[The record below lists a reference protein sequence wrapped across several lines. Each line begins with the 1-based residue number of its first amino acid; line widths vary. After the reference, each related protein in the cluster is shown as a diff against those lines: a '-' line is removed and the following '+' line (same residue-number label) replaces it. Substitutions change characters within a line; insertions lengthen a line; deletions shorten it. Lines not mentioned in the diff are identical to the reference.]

1 MGKRVYSLGLYIH
14 ECPKMRYKGTF
25 KPSFLLCHESRKFV
39 EFSLAKPCLEE
50 HAMRLLPHGEI
61 QWLSQREE
69 EEEKEKML
77 LVFVY
82 EERTVMTYKQ
92 AVEKYGE
99 AVEKKLKE
107 YLPLLSPPPPSS
119 VFIITLEWIV
129 CARDIRWREECYGYS
144 IMLSFSEL
152 WIFLIYSF
160 SINTSN
166 KHISRINLISR
177 MVANNHNNKHK
188 MSYPFI
194 ASTLPPL
201 HSHPRLSHPHPD
213 FLSFPFATN
222 TPHFITITRRALVP
236 PCGQSHVY
244 RSFPSIFSHQT
255 YQESSSK
262 ISISDPSPPGY
273 ILLIHSTLHP
283 ASLFTHPVLLR
294 NHHHVHAI
302 SNLRYPNP
310 HNRHELHDF
319 HRDRELPVTI
329 IIIRIKIVLPP
340 RSLYPP

>member
-61 QWLSQREE
+61 RGLSQREE

-82 EERTVMTYKQ
+82 EERTVMTYKR

-129 CARDIRWREECYGYS
+129 CARDIRWREECHGCS

-177 MVANNHNNKHK
+177 MVANSHNNKHK

-201 HSHPRLSHPHPD
+201 HSHLRLSHPHPD
-213 FLSFPFATN
+213 FLSFPF
-222 TPHFITITRRALVP
+222 
-236 PCGQSHVY
+236 
-244 RSFPSIFSHQT
+244 
-255 YQESSSK
+255 
-262 ISISDPSPPGY
+262 
-273 ILLIHSTLHP
+273 LLQQTLH
-283 ASLFTHPVLLR
+283 
-294 NHHHVHAI
+294 I
-302 SNLRYPNP
+302 S
-310 HNRHELHDF
+310 
-319 HRDRELPVTI
+319 
-329 IIIRIKIVLPP
+329 
-340 RSLYPP
+340 

>member
-1 MGKRVYSLGLYIH
+1 MYFVYDPALKALSLGIVSALKEIELTKIVAIFENWGEGKMGKRVYSLGLYIH

-82 EERTVMTYKQ
+82 EERTVMTYKR

-129 CARDIRWREECYGYS
+129 CVRDDLLEVRVS
-144 IMLSFSEL
+144 SVFSQV
-152 WIFLIYSF
+152 IFL
-160 SINTSN
+160 
-166 KHISRINLISR
+166 
-177 MVANNHNNKHK
+177 
-188 MSYPFI
+188 
-194 ASTLPPL
+194 
-201 HSHPRLSHPHPD
+201 
-213 FLSFPFATN
+213 
-222 TPHFITITRRALVP
+222 
-236 PCGQSHVY
+236 
-244 RSFPSIFSHQT
+244 
-255 YQESSSK
+255 
-262 ISISDPSPPGY
+262 
-273 ILLIHSTLHP
+273 
-283 ASLFTHPVLLR
+283 
-294 NHHHVHAI
+294 
-302 SNLRYPNP
+302 
-310 HNRHELHDF
+310 
-319 HRDRELPVTI
+319 
-329 IIIRIKIVLPP
+329 
-340 RSLYPP
+340 